1 MSWKNI
7 LKSPPMTK
15 PSGIV
20 TTEGSAKARQ
30 MLDTPIFEGRTV
42 TVTTSVASSKTV
54 EGTVEIPSIDED
66 KLAIGKGTLE
76 ETIQEH
82 INYEYGK
89 DGKDGKDGKK
99 PEVIVSL
106 RELRIG
112 KDGYEYGS
120 RSYYG
125 YEPRNKVFSYEFTEP
140 VGPIEFTDTFR
151 AKSRWYAKE
160 YLKNKFKDHWFTLKF
175 LR

>member
-15 PSGIV
+15 SSGIV
-20 TTEGSAKARQ
+20 TTEGSTKARQ

-42 TVTTSVASSKTV
+42 TTSVASSKT
-54 EGTVEIPSIDED
+54 IPSIDED

-76 ETIQEH
+76 ETVQEH

-125 YEPRNKVFSYEFTEP
+125 YELREKVFWYSLTEP